1 MKKIFKFKYEEK
13 EGFLSVVEK
22 SDTYYALVEKN
33 TPKIEEA
40 VKTHKM
46 LISFEVKTPNFEAVD
61 VNVIYDTKLIKEVY
75 DQLEKD
81 KNLYFKV
88 LDDSLCVLEINKP

>member
-46 LISFEVKTPNFEAVD
+46 LISFEVKTPNFEEVD

>member
-13 EGFLSVVEK
+13 EGFLSVIEK

-46 LISFEVKTPNFEAVD
+46 LISFEVKTPNFEEVD